1 MKETKWIVFII
12 LVGGRSYL
20 HEWEKL
26 LNLKDIQTIW
36 FHQLIV
42 FVL

>member
-1 MKETKWIVFII
+1 
-12 LVGGRSYL
+12 L
-20 HEWEKL
+20 HEGEKL
-26 LNLKDIQTIW
+26 SNLKDIQTIW